1 MPVGSP
7 WLSLEPYPKV
17 PLTSMLESAAARHAN
32 KVALISVDG
41 QEYTFARIWRAT
53 RKIARLLEEHGLAR
67 GDRVGIL
74 APNCPEYPVVFHAIL
89 LAGGVVTTLNPL
101 YREREV
107 EHQLNDSG
115 AVALFHSHLHTPLM
129 EAIRG
134 ELPTIRHFFTIEDVW
149 RVADEVTGEPFP
161 VAIDPYHDL
170 AALPYSSGTTGLP
183 KGVKLTHFNL
193 TSNVRQNLAIG
204 LTDGYSVL
212 LDFLPFFHIY
222 GLTVLMNVGLA
233 IGARQV
239 IMPRFDPE
247 QMLDLIQKYGVTN
260 LFVAPPALLAMANL
274 PEPSRFDTSSLTFIL
289 SGAAPMAPDVG
300 QRVSDMYGCS
310 VLQGYGLTETS
321 PTINVNPPQRI
332 KPASVGPPLSDTVE
346 KVVDLE
352 TGGEL
357 RRGEVGELLVRG
369 PQVMRGYWRQPEAT
383 AECMTEDGW
392 LRTGD
397 IASLDDEGYA
407 YIHDRKKEM
416 IKYKGYQVAPAEL
429 EAVLLEHPQVRDAA
443 VIPKFDTVG
452 GEIPKA
458 FVALAEGAAASA
470 DELMAFVAERVA
482 PYKKVRQVEFVDS
495 IPKSLSG
502 KILRRE
508 LIEKERAKGGAQPTG

>member
-7 WLSLEPYPKV
+7 WLSLEPYPRL
-17 PLTSMLESAAARHAN
+17 PLTQMLEWSAARYPN
-32 KVALISVDG
+32 KAALISADG
-41 QEYTFARIWRAT
+41 QEYTFARLWRAA

-74 APNCPEYPVVFHAIL
+74 APNCPEYAVAFYATL
-89 LAGGVVTTLNPL
+89 LAGGAATTLNSL
-101 YREREV
+101 YRQREV

-115 AVALFHSHLHTPLM
+115 AIALFHSRTHAPLV
-129 EAIRG
+129 EAVRG
-134 ELPTIRHFFTIEDVW
+134 ELPTVRHFFAIEDVW
-149 RVADEVTGEPFP
+149 QLADEVTGEPYP

-183 KGVKLTHFNL
+183 KGVRLTHFNL
-193 TSNVRQNLAIG
+193 TSNIRQNSAG
-204 LTDGYSVL
+204 GFVDRYSVL

-222 GLTVLMNVGLA
+222 GLSVLLNMGLA
-233 IGARQV
+233 IGASQV
-239 IMPRFDPE
+239 IMPRFDVE
-247 QMLDLIQKYGVTN
+247 QMLHLTEKYRVTN
-260 LFVAPPALLAMANL
+260 LFVAPPAMLAMANV
-274 PEPSRFDTSSLTFIL
+274 PEPSRFDTSSLTFIR
-289 SGAAPMAPDVG
+289 SGAAPMVPEVA
-300 QRVSDMYGCS
+300 QRVSSMYDCT
-310 VLQGYGLTETS
+310 VLQSYGLTETS
-321 PTINVNPPQRI
+321 PSTNVNPIRRA
-332 KPASVGPPLSDTVE
+332 KPTSVGPPLPDTEE

-352 TGGEL
+352 TGEEL
-357 RRGEVGELLVRG
+357 PTGEVGELLIRG
-369 PQVMRGYWRQPEAT
+369 PQVMQGYWERPEAT
-383 AECMTEDGW
+383 AECLSADGW

-397 IASLDDEGYA
+397 IASIDEEGYV

-443 VIPKFDTVG
+443 VIPKADATG

-458 FVALAEGAAASA
+458 FVVMAADAATSA

-482 PYKKVRQVEFVDS
+482 PYKKVRQVEFVDA
-495 IPKSLSG
+495 IPKSASG

-508 LIEKERAKGGAQPTG
+508 LIERERARGGAQPEQ

>member
-1 MPVGSP
+1 MPVRSP
-7 WLSLEPYPKV
+7 WLSLEPYPRI
-17 PLTSMLESAAARHAN
+17 PLTQMVESAAARHAN
-32 KVALISVDG
+32 KVALISADG
-41 QEYTFARIWRAT
+41 REHTFARIWRAT

-74 APNCPEYPVVFHAIL
+74 APNCPEYAVVFHAIL
-89 LAGGVVTTLNPL
+89 MAGGVATTLNPL

-107 EHQLNDSG
+107 EHQLNDAG
-115 AVALFHSHLHTPLM
+115 AVALFHSRLHAPLI
-129 EAIRG
+129 EAVRG

-149 RVADEVTGEPFP
+149 QVADKVTGDPFP
-161 VAIDPYHDL
+161 VAIDPHHDL

-183 KGVKLTHFNL
+183 KGVKLSHYNL

-222 GLTVLMNVGLA
+222 GLSVLMNVGLA
-233 IGARQV
+233 IGATQV
-239 IMPRFDPE
+239 VMPRFDPE
-247 QMLDLIQKYGVTN
+247 QMMHLIEKHRVTN

-274 PEPSRFDTSSLTFIL
+274 ADPSRFDTSSLTFIL
-289 SGAAPMAPDVG
+289 CGAAPTPPEVA
-300 QRVSDMYGCS
+300 QRVSGTYNCT

-321 PTINVNPPQRI
+321 PSTNVNPIRRI
-332 KPASVGPPLSDTVE
+332 KHASVGPPMPDTEE

-352 TGGEL
+352 TGREL

-383 AECMTEDGW
+383 AETMTEDGW

-397 IASLDDEGYA
+397 IASLDEEGYA

-429 EAVLLEHPQVRDAA
+429 EAVLLEHPQVRDVA
-443 VIPKFDTVG
+443 VIPKPDAVG

-458 FVALAEGAAASA
+458 FVVLVASDTASA

-482 PYKKVRQVEFVDS
+482 PYKKVRQLEFVEA

-508 LIEKERAKGGAQPTG
+508 LIEKERGQA